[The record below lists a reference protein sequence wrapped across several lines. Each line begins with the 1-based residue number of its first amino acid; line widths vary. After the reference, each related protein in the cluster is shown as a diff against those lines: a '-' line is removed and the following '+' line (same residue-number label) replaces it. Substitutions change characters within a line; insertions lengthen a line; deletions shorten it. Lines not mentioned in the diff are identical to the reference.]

1 MPHRV
6 CSPLLISV
14 PCLCVSPL
22 CCKYFGGNP
31 VRRLFP
37 RNRAVRDGR
46 SVEQLVNEP
55 CAFPVLK
62 VGGLRRCGFFLG
74 RSTPPGKRRPVLPSA
89 RKVSRL
95 LLRIFAEYFYSV
107 FLRSTFTPQICG
119 VIPSN
124 ISYREA
130 WVWVLSLLPR
140 ITQTQP
146 ASSRPRSASYDR
158 ERQRPLSKT
167 DVGVVDAGEFL
178 AG

>member
-1 MPHRV
+1 M
-6 CSPLLISV
+6 
-14 PCLCVSPL
+14 PCLCVSPP

-46 SVEQLVNEP
+46 SVERLVNKP

-74 RSTPPGKRRPVLPSA
+74 RSTPPGERCPVLSSA
-89 RKVSRL
+89 RKNQ
-95 LLRIFAEYFYSV
+95 
-107 FLRSTFTPQICG
+107 STFTPHFCGVLFTPQICG

-124 ISYREA
+124 TSYREA
-130 WVWVLSLLPR
+130 WVWVFSLLPR

-146 ASSRPRSASYDR
+146 ASSRSRSVSYDS

>member
-1 MPHRV
+1 
-6 CSPLLISV
+6 
-14 PCLCVSPL
+14 
-22 CCKYFGGNP
+22 

-74 RSTPPGKRRPVLPSA
+74 RSTPPGERCPVLSSA
-89 RKVSRL
+89 RKNQSTFTPHFCGVL
-95 LLRIFAEYFYSV
+95 LLRIFAEYFYSA
-107 FLRSTFTPQICG
+107 FLRSTFTPHFCGVLFTPQICG

-124 ISYREA
+124 TSYREA
-130 WVWVLSLLPR
+130 WVWVFSLLPR